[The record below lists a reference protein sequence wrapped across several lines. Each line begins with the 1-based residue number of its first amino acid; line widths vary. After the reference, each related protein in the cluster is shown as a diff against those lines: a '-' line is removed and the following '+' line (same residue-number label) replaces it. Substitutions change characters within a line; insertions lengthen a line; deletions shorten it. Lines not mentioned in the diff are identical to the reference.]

1 MDESNQKIIVTP
13 SFTVLRRCNK
23 ALFDSTDETE
33 YMKRICDIIVTVGG
47 YEGALIWLKEGPGLD
62 TSFSGSLQAYSGFH
76 GRIVFD
82 VETFINSHASEK
94 ILNAF
99 QHNHAIIYNSK
110 SEAQELSD
118 REDKLQGLFPSL
130 SSLILLPLSSAGKF
144 LGFFAIGSRH
154 EKVFQPAVEEFLKE
168 ISMELWFG
176 VQTMRSEK
184 TRKIT
189 ENALKERMREL
200 QGLFSLNT
208 LADSSKPIPRMLT
221 EFVQDVLPES
231 MHQPDKIIATIEL
244 DGKTFSN
251 RSKKI
256 KEQTPYLSAPI
267 IINSRMRGKLLISH
281 TGTQPK
287 EEDEYESKLILAYAD
302 KLSKYLSRLEA
313 TKQLSERG
321 EQMRRILDSLPD
333 MIFQLDEEFTIIW
346 ANRKA
351 LEVNDEAIGKHCYE
365 AYFNQSEICSN
376 CPSLDALKTGEV
388 RKGSVYFK
396 KKNGGAEES
405 LWENI
410 GVPLKDS
417 AGETVGVIEIAR
429 DVTDH
434 MRAQEDLRNL
444 STHLQTVRE
453 EERSTISR
461 EIHDELGQNLTAL
474 KMDIYWL
481 NKHLPG
487 PNNTMKDKTVE
498 MLSIVDDTVL
508 TVQRIMSQ
516 LRPIL
521 LDDLDLNAA
530 VEWEMEDFKSRTGID
545 YSLDMAESI
554 RYLNKKLATT
564 LFRIFQEALTNVAR
578 HAEATKVA
586 VQIENEESSVILSVE
601 DNGRGI
607 EETKIFGNRSYGLLG
622 MRERVLSWDGDLNI
636 RRKPKGGT
644 HVQAIVPYV
653 TMEET

>member
-1 MDESNQKIIVTP
+1 MDESNQKTIVTP

-23 ALFDSTDETE
+23 ALFDSTDEND

-47 YEGALIWLKEGPGLD
+47 YEGALIWLHDGTGLD
-62 TSFSGSLQAYSGFH
+62 AAFTGRLKAYSGFH
-76 GRIVFD
+76 GRTVLE
-82 VETFINSHASEK
+82 VERFINSHASEK
-94 ILNAF
+94 IPDAF
-99 QHNHAIIYNSK
+99 QQNRSVIYNSK
-110 SEAQELSD
+110 SELPGLSD
-118 REDKLQGLFPSL
+118 RGDNLKDLFPSL
-130 SSLILLPLSSAGKF
+130 SSLMLLPLSGAGNF
-144 LGFFAIGSRH
+144 LGFFAIGSKH
-154 EKVFQPAVEEFLKE
+154 EKVFQPSVREFLKE
-168 ISMELWFG
+168 ISMELCYG
-176 VQTMRSEK
+176 IQTMRSEK
-184 TRKIT
+184 KRKIT
-189 ENALKERMREL
+189 ENALKERMKEL

-208 LADSSKPIPRMLT
+208 LADSSKPIHRMLT
-221 EFVQDVLPES
+221 EFVRDVLPQS
-231 MHQPDKIIATIEL
+231 MHQPDKIIATINL
-244 DGKTFSN
+244 DDKTFSN

-256 KEQTPYLSAPI
+256 KEQTPYLSAPL
-267 IINSRMRGKLLISH
+267 IINSQIRGKLSISH
-281 TGTQPK
+281 TGTQQK
-287 EEDEYESKLILAYAD
+287 EKDEYESKLIHAYAD

-313 TKQLSERG
+313 TKQLSERE

-333 MIFQLDEEFTIIW
+333 MIFQLDEELTIIW

-351 LEVNDEAIGKHCYE
+351 LEVNNEAIGKHCYE
-365 AYFNQSEICSN
+365 AYFNQTEICSN

-396 KKNGGAEES
+396 KKNGGAEET

-410 GVPLKDS
+410 GVPLKDI
-417 AGETVGVIEIAR
+417 AGKTIGVIEIAR

-434 MRAQEDLRNL
+434 MRAQENLRNL

-481 NKHLPG
+481 NKHLPDT
-487 PNNTMKDKTVE
+487 NDKMKNKTVE
-498 MLSIVDDTVL
+498 MLSIVDDTVM

-516 LRPIL
+516 LRPML

-530 VEWEMEDFKSRTGID
+530 VEWEIEDYKNRTGID
-545 YSLDMAESI
+545 YSLEVAESI
-554 RYLNKKLATT
+554 SYLNKKLATT

-586 VQIENEESSVILSVE
+586 VRIENDARRVILSIE

-622 MRERVLSWDGDLNI
+622 MRERVLSWEGDLTI

-644 HVQAIVPYV
+644 EVQAIVPYI
-653 TMEET
+653 TREDT